1 MKWKI
6 LLFIFFPATVVVS
19 FSVGVLGRW
28 RPGQLP
34 SIMIHVMEE
43 KVVGTVDDRHSVEM
57 TIVRH
62 NKNKIWLDNIQLK
75 KKPSDWFNVIK
86 YKDYI
91 DIFRKIRKMGVACQ
105 YDFVDENNLE
115 ILSTIGDEQYKFILK
130 KILEWKEKN
139 NNNKKWF

>member
-34 SIMIHVMEE
+34 GIMIHVMEE

-130 KILEWKEKN
+130 KILE
-139 NNNKKWF
+139 